1 MLELQNVSVAYDQ
14 VPALR
19 EISFSVEAGEIVAL
33 IGANGAGK
41 STTLKAIQGVVKTN
55 TGRIYWESGEITNI
69 APYRVVSMGISH
81 CPEGRQV
88 FPAMTVDENFKL
100 GAIVLT
106 DTKKKRDLLEYVY
119 GIFPRLAERKLQLA
133 GSLSGGEQ
141 QMLAIGRALM
151 ANPRLLMLDEP
162 SMGLAPKLVESIFDM
177 IQSINAQGIS
187 ILLVEQNA
195 SIALETAARAYVM
208 ENGTINLSGPA
219 ADLLH
224 DSHVQKAYLGV

>member
-19 EISFSVEAGEIVAL
+19 DISFSVEAGEIVAL

-88 FPAMTVDENFKL
+88 FPAMTVDENLKL

-162 SMGLAPKLVESIFDM
+162 SMGLAPKLVEIIFDM

-208 ENGTINLSGPA
+208 ENGSINLSGLA
-219 ADLLH
+219 SDLLH
-224 DSHVQKAYLGV
+224 DPHVQKAYLGV

>member
-1 MLELQNVSVAYDQ
+1 MLELQNISVVYDQ

-19 EISFSVEAGEIVAL
+19 NISFTVEAGEIVAL
-33 IGANGAGK
+33 VGANGAGK
-41 STTLKAIQGVVKTN
+41 STTLKAIQGIVKTN
-55 TGRIYWESGEITNI
+55 IGRIYWESNEITNI
-69 APYRVVSMGISH
+69 APYRVVSKGISH

-88 FPAMTVDENFKL
+88 FPAMTVDENLKL

-106 DTKKKRDLLEYVY
+106 DTKKKRNLLEYVY

-151 ANPRLLMLDEP
+151 ASPKLLMLDEP
-162 SMGLAPKLVESIFDM
+162 SMGLAPKLVENIFDM
-177 IQSINAQGIS
+177 IQSINTQGIS

-195 SIALETAARAYVM
+195 SIALEIAARAYVM
-208 ENGTINLSGPA
+208 ENGSITLSGLA

-224 DSHVQKAYLGV
+224 DPHVQEAYLGV

>member
-19 EISFSVEAGEIVAL
+19 DISFSVEAGEIVAL

-88 FPAMTVDENFKL
+88 FPAMTVDENLKL

-106 DTKKKRDLLEYVY
+106 DTKKRGTFLSM
-119 GIFPRLAERKLQLA
+119 FT
-133 GSLSGGEQ
+133 GSS
-141 QMLAIGRALM
+141 
-151 ANPRLLMLDEP
+151 PVW
-162 SMGLAPKLVESIFDM
+162 PKGS
-177 IQSINAQGIS
+177 SNWQG
-187 ILLVEQNA
+187 A
-195 SIALETAARAYVM
+195 F
-208 ENGTINLSGPA
+208 PA
-219 ADLLH
+219 ASSKCLR
-224 DSHVQKAYLGV
+224 SEGP